1 MLDDLDA
8 VLEEEQQATEGE
20 PQHRNRKAGR
30 AGRSTIAFFLSLVLL
45 GLLAGGGW
53 FAYSKVKGIFVADD
67 YSGPGG
73 AEAIVEVKSGQSAA
87 DIGTTLYDQK
97 VVASVDAFV
106 DAAKDNTRSKNIQ
119 AGWYKLKVGM
129 KAADAVALLLDP
141 NARWVTKVT
150 LPEGLSYQQ
159 TFEKL
164 SEVTKIPVADFEKAA
179 KDPVGLGVD
188 PSWFTRSDGKKADR
202 TDIEGFLYP
211 ATYELSPKADAT
223 GVLKAIIANFN
234 AEMNQL
240 EFVST
245 VQKTRGGVSPYQ
257 ALIVA
262 SIAQAEALKDEDMP
276 KVSRVVYNR
285 AYGDFACHCLGL
297 DSTVNYWLR
306 ITGKGTKASEHLTN
320 AELHNPKNPYNTH
333 DKPGLP
339 PGPIGN
345 PGKAALKGAMSPT
358 NNFPYYFFISIDTK
372 GTMAY
377 GKTGAD
383 HDKNRL
389 LACQNGIPLC

>member
-1 MLDDLDA
+1 MLDDLDS
-8 VLEEEQQATEGE
+8 VLEEEQQASEGE
-20 PQHRNRKAGR
+20 PGQPARKRGG
-30 AGRSTIAFFLSLVLL
+30 AGRSTVAFFLSLVLL

-53 FAYSKVKGIFVADD
+53 FAYSKVKGFFVAED
-67 YSGPGG
+67 YSGPGNG
-73 AEAIVEVKSGQSAA
+73 EAIVEVRTGQSAT
-87 DIGTTLYDQK
+87 DIGTTLYNQK

-119 AGWYKLKVGM
+119 VGWYKLKVGM
-129 KAADAVALLLDP
+129 KARDAVALLLDP
-141 NARWVTKVT
+141 NSRWVTKVT
-150 LPEGLSYQQ
+150 LPEGLTYQQ
-159 TFEKL
+159 TFQKL
-164 SEVTKIPVADFEKAA
+164 SEVTRIPVADFEKAA
-179 KDPVGLGVD
+179 KNPAALGVD
-188 PSWFTRSDGKKADR
+188 DSWFTRGDGKKADK
-202 TDIEGFLYP
+202 TDIEGFLFP
-211 ATYELSPKADAT
+211 ATYELPPKADAT

-234 AEMNQL
+234 AEMDQM
-240 EFVST
+240 EFVPT
-245 VQKTRGGVSPYQ
+245 VQKARGISPYQ

-262 SIAQAEALKDEDMP
+262 SIAQAEALKDVDMA

-285 AYGDFACHCLGL
+285 AYGDFPCHCLGL

-345 PGKAALKGAMSPT
+345 PGKAALKGAMNPT
-358 NNFPYYFFISIDTK
+358 DNFPYYFFISIDTK

-377 GKTGAD
+377 GKTAAD

>member
-8 VLEEEQQATEGE
+8 VLEEDQQPEADV
-20 PQHRNRKAGR
+20 PRRRNRGR
-30 AGRSTIAFFLSLVLL
+30 AGRSAVAFFVSLVLL
-45 GLLAGGGW
+45 GLVAGGGW
-53 FAYSKVKGIFVADD
+53 YAYSKVKGFFVAED

-73 AEAIVEVKSGQSAA
+73 AEAIVEVKTGQSATE
-87 DIGTTLYDQK
+87 IGNTLYQQK

-106 DAAKDNTRSKNIQ
+106 DAAKDNNRSKNIE
-119 AGWYKLKVGM
+119 AGWYKLKVEM
-129 KAADAVALLLDP
+129 KASDALGLMLDP
-141 NARWVTKVT
+141 KSRWVNKVT
-150 LPEGLSYQQ
+150 LQEGLSYQQ
-159 TFEKL
+159 TFQKL
-164 SEVTKIPVADFEKAA
+164 SEATKIPVADFEKAA
-179 KDPVGLGVD
+179 KNPAGLGLD
-188 PSWFTRSDGKKADR
+188 DSWFTRSDGKKADK

-223 GVLKAIIANFN
+223 EVLKTIIANFTS
-234 AEMNQL
+234 EMEQL
-240 EFVST
+240 EFVAT
-245 VQKTRGGVSPYQ
+245 VQKTRGGITPYQ

-285 AYGDFACHCLGL
+285 AYGTFPCNCLGL

-306 ITGKGTKASEHLTN
+306 ITGKGSKASEHLTN
-320 AELHNPKNPYNTH
+320 AELHDPKNPYNTH
-333 DKPGLP
+333 DKKGLP

-358 NNFPYYFFISIDTK
+358 NNFPYYYFISVDTK

-377 GKTGAD
+377 GKTAAD

>member
-1 MLDDLDA
+1 MLDDLDS
-8 VLEEEQQATEGE
+8 VLEEEQQAQEGE
-20 PQHRNRKAGR
+20 PRHRIHKSGR

-53 FAYSKVKGIFVADD
+53 FAYSKVKGFFVADD

-73 AEAIVEVKSGQSAA
+73 AEAIVEVKTGQSAA
-87 DIGTTLYDQK
+87 DIGTTLYNQK

-106 DAAKDNTRSKNIQ
+106 AAAKDNNRSKNLQ
-119 AGWYKLKVGM
+119 AGWYKLKVEM
-129 KAADAVALLLDP
+129 KAADALALMLDP
-141 NARWVTKVT
+141 KSKWVTRVV
-150 LPEGLSYQQ
+150 LPEGLTYQQ
-159 TFEKL
+159 VFQKL
-164 SEVTKIPVADFEKAA
+164 SEATKIPVADFAKAG
-179 KDPVGLGVD
+179 KDPVGLGID
-188 PSWFTRSDGKKADR
+188 PSWFTRTDGKKADKA
-202 TDIEGFLYP
+202 DIEGFLYP
-211 ATYELSPKADAT
+211 ATYELSPKADAA
-223 GVLKAIIANFN
+223 GILKTIIANFN
-234 AEMNQL
+234 SEMDQM

-262 SIAQAEALKDEDMP
+262 SIAQAEALKDEDMA

-285 AYGDFACHCLGL
+285 AYGDFDCHCLGL
-297 DSTVNYWLR
+297 DSTINYWLR
-306 ITGKGTKASEHLTN
+306 ISGKKTKASEHLTV
-320 AELHNPKNPYNTH
+320 AEIHDPKNPYNTH

-358 NNFPYYFFISIDTK
+358 NNFPYYYFLSVDTK

-377 GKTGAD
+377 GKTAAD

-389 LACQNGIPLC
+389 IACQHGVPIC

>member
-1 MLDDLDA
+1 MLDDLDS

-20 PQHRNRKAGR
+20 PRTRNRAR

-45 GLLAGGGW
+45 GLVAGGGW
-53 FAYSKVKGIFVADD
+53 FAYSKVKGFFVDDD
-67 YSGPGG
+67 YPGPGG
-73 AEAIVEVKSGQSAA
+73 AEAIVEVKTGESAT
-87 DIGTTLYDQK
+87 DIGTTLYNQK

-106 DAAKDNTRSKNIQ
+106 SAAKDNTRSKNIQ
-119 AGWYKLKVGM
+119 VGWYKLKVEM
-129 KAADAVALLLDP
+129 KASDAVAALLDP
-141 NARWVTKVT
+141 ASRWVTKVT
-150 LPEGLSYQQ
+150 LAEGLTYQQ
-159 TFEKL
+159 TFQKL
-164 SEVTKIPVADFEKAA
+164 SEATKIPVADFEKAA
-179 KDPVGLGVD
+179 KDPAALGLD
-188 PSWFTRSDGKKADR
+188 DSWFTRSDGKKADK
-202 TDIEGFLYP
+202 TDIEGFLFP
-211 ATYELSPKADAT
+211 ATYELPPKADAT
-223 GVLKAIIANFN
+223 GVLKVIIANFN
-234 AEMNQL
+234 AEMEQM

-245 VQKTRGGVSPYQ
+245 VQKTRGGITPYQ

-262 SIAQAEALKDEDMP
+262 SIAQAEALKDVDMP

-285 AYGDFACHCLGL
+285 AYGNFDCHCLGL

-377 GKTGAD
+377 GKTPAD